1 MIQEI
6 KALLKEIR
14 RNWEIDVL
22 GKRPRK
28 KRNKLRNKEDTYY
41 LFSTRRRSNSQRG
54 ILMSLSRLK

>member
-28 KRNKLRNKEDTYY
+28 KNGRYTK
-41 LFSTRRRSNSQRG
+41 RR
-54 ILMSLSRLK
+54 KK

>member
-6 KALLKEIR
+6 KAFFKEIR

-28 KRNKLRNKEDTYY
+28 KNGRFAK
-41 LFSTRRRSNSQRG
+41 RRRA
-54 ILMSLSRLK
+54 